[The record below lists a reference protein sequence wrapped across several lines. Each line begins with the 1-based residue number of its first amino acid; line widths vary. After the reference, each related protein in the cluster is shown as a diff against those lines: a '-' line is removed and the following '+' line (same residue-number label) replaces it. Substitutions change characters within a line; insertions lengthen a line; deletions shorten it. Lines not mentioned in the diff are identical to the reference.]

1 MHRTEGTPL
10 SWPCSGF
17 HRNTLVCS
25 VAMETAATVTL
36 LSPRRLNL
44 TLSFPPG
51 DSVIVQEWGETLD
64 IVMILS

>member
-1 MHRTEGTPL
+1 
-10 SWPCSGF
+10 
-17 HRNTLVCS
+17 
-25 VAMETAATVTL
+25 METAATVTL